1 MRIAWV
7 DNVNTNVCGVDW
19 SDLANENYFQAALL
33 NTHIAGR
40 VVANFVNFISYAL
53 GISASNVTIAGHSL
67 GAHVAG
73 FVGKDLK
80 RFSNQ
85 QLGHI
90 IGLDPAGPLFTFP
103 LLAPPENILTADDAS
118 FVQVVHTSVFTFGAY
133 NRLGNADFY
142 ANNAIIQPG
151 CFAPLNP
158 GTLQFGN
165 IRHKIRTTASLAL
178 KLLFVLAPFLCSHYR
193 ATAYFQASL
202 NATNPF
208 VGTTCA
214 TESPDILDILGIR
227 APRCARPLTDLFGIY
242 SRRVPGRFYLPTTD
256 SYPYCIGCSP

>member
-1 MRIAWV
+1 M
-7 DNVNTNVCGVDW
+7 NTNVCGVDW
-19 SDLANENYFQAALL
+19 SDLANQNYFQAALI

-40 VVANFVNFISYAL
+40 VVANFLNFISYAL
-53 GISASNVTIAGHSL
+53 GIPAANVTIAGHSL

-85 QLGHI
+85 QLGYI

-103 LLAPPENILTADDAS
+103 LLAPPENILTADDAA
-118 FVQVVHTSVFTFGAY
+118 FVQVLHTSVFTFGAY

-158 GTLQFGN
+158 GTLRFGRLHKNISFFNSKHFCAVRFSSVFVQSLSSHGLFPGFTQRYEPVPWNDLCDGESRHPGFVGHSAFNVCSSAVRFIWYLFASSSGTISFGN
-165 IRHKIRTTASLAL
+165 HRQLS
-178 KLLFVLAPFLCSHYR
+178 VLHWMH
-193 ATAYFQASL
+193 SL
-202 NATNPF
+202 N
-208 VGTTCA
+208 V
-214 TESPDILDILGIR
+214 
-227 APRCARPLTDLFGIY
+227 IY
-242 SRRVPGRFYLPTTD
+242 L
-256 SYPYCIGCSP
+256 